1 MHSTPAHSARLIRHW
16 HTALVIA
23 IVSAVLLGSIPTPVA
38 AQAPSP
44 RMVEV
49 EGDSM
54 RVRTAGFEHLKNGQP
69 VVLFQ
74 SGAWEA
80 IDTWGPVFMD
90 VAAFA
95 PVVAYDRRG
104 IGQSEWD
111 GKPQTPGR
119 VAKQLQALLDEVEA
133 PPPYV
138 LVGHSWGGWLIR
150 DFAGHY
156 PEEVAGLVYVD
167 PSDFTRGRTEAL
179 ATFREIGVA
188 NPDSALKNFRQE
200 LRSRWSEAPPSLAAE
215 GAVSDSLRK
224 VKPEKRGLLPA
235 PEVPVAVLL
244 TGERNLNVTLP
255 PPGMEFGFNWED
267 YLEARTRQ
275 RIEKM
280 DDWALES
287 PDGLFVVSK
296 RAGHYVHHDAPDLV
310 IEAIH
315 HVLFPGVSRQLREA
329 LAEGGEEALTDT
341 YHSLK
346 RRYPPERFDQGLL
359 NELGYTLLR
368 MEQVENAIVVFELN
382 AQEYPEAPNPY
393 DSLGDAYRAAG
404 RLEAAKQQYE
414 RAVAMA
420 EEQGHPGLETFRANL
435 KQVTKQLEGKN

>member
-1 MHSTPAHSARLIRHW
+1 
-16 HTALVIA
+16 
-23 IVSAVLLGSIPTPVA
+23 
-38 AQAPSP
+38 
-44 RMVEV
+44 MVEV

-54 RVRTAGFEHLKNGQP
+54 RVRTAGFEHLENGQP

-74 SGAWEA
+74 SGAWTP
-80 IDTWGPVFMD
+80 IDTWDPVFEE

-95 PVVAYDRRG
+95 PVVAYERRG

-111 GKPQTPGR
+111 GKPQTPER
-119 VAKQLQALLDEVEA
+119 VAEQLQALLGEVEA

-150 DFAGHY
+150 DFAGRY

-167 PSDFTRGRTEAL
+167 PSDFTRGRAEGL
-179 ATFREIGVA
+179 ATFREIGA
-188 NPDSALKNFRQE
+188 ADPDSALEDFRQE
-200 LRSRWSEAPPSLAAE
+200 MRSYRTELPPSLAVE
-215 GAVSDSLRK
+215 GAVIDSLRK

-244 TGERNLNVTLP
+244 TGERNRSLP
-255 PPGMEFGFNWED
+255 PPGMEFEFDFQD
-267 YLEARTRQ
+267 YMEARTRQ

-296 RAGHYVHHDAPDLV
+296 RAGHYVHQDAPDLV
-310 IEAIH
+310 IEAIRH
-315 HVLFPGVSRQLREA
+315 ALFPGVHRQLREA
-329 LAEGGEEALTDT
+329 LAEGGKEAMTDT
-341 YHSLK
+341 YQSLK

-359 NELGYTLLR
+359 NRLGYTLLR
-368 MEQVENAIVVFELN
+368 MEQTEDAIAVFELN
-382 AQEYPEAPNPY
+382 AEEYPEAPNPY

-404 RLEAAKQQYE
+404 RLEAAKRQYE
-414 RAVAMA
+414 RAVALA
-420 EEQGHPGLETFRANL
+420 KEQGHPGLETFRDNL
-435 KQVTKQLEGKN
+435 KEVTKQIDENK